1 MYIDQDVCERCMDCI
16 PVCPVGAIGIAE
28 TRLVNGFTF
37 QVVIDYETCAECGVC
52 RRLNKCPQ
60 GAIKQVEEIT
70 YPRILRAAFS
80 DPTFRHASTAVLGR
94 GTEEMKTNDVK
105 NEFTRDNIGFSV
117 EVGRPGVAA
126 YFRDLQKVTMKV
138 VSLGGDFASY
148 NPVVALM
155 DKSTGTL
162 KEEVLNEKVLSA
174 IAEFIIPREK
184 ALDVLEQLMIFINAE
199 LESVATISVIS
210 RNDEDGGHSI
220 LRALEAHGKL
230 HGYVPYPNGKVNI
243 GIAALKGGNP

>member
-28 TRLVNGFTF
+28 TKLVNGFTF

-52 RRLNKCPQ
+52 RRLKKCPQ
-60 GAIKQVEEIT
+60 EAIKQVEEIP

-155 DKSTGTL
+155 DKSTGAL

-174 IAEFIIPREK
+174 IAEFIVPREK

-210 RNDEDGGHSI
+210 RNDEDGGHSF
-220 LRALEAHGKL
+220 LRALESHGKL